1 MDCVGRGIPGLNE
14 ELRESDLLKSR
25 DIYNRLPDDSQQPE
39 ISKSQLQD
47 LAALFVRHRAHTTF
61 GIHLA
66 HSHFV
71 IPEDTALLG
80 VNYDTPRCRWAKPS
94 LIKTTNLSDVHGHV
108 FVLTDHGFHPYEYQ
122 TGPVPDLSQVGSA
135 FLQEL
140 ATYLDINNLS
150 MLVALQVIGQKN
162 AHMLE
167 LVLPEGTIMLDM
179 AALNTCVPTRQTG
192 WMFESV
198 HGESRVCKSNESHG
212 RHANGHD
219 IYNEG
224 APHPKLETFSD
235 VTSALVKQGILP

>member
-1 MDCVGRGIPGLNE
+1 MGRGIPGLNK
-14 ELRESDLLKSR
+14 ELRESDLLESR
-25 DIYNRLPDDSQQPE
+25 DIYNTLPDDSQQPK
-39 ISKSQLQD
+39 ISNLHLQD
-47 LAALFVRHRAHTTF
+47 LAALFVRHRAHTIF

-71 IPEDTALLG
+71 IPENTALLG

-94 LIKTTNLSDVHGHV
+94 LIKTTNLNDVHGHV

-122 TGPVPDLSQVGSA
+122 MGPAPDLSQVGSA

-140 ATYLDINNLS
+140 ATYLDINKLS
-150 MLVALQVIGQKN
+150 TLVALQVIGQNN

-167 LVLPEGTIMLDM
+167 LVLPRGTIMLDIST
-179 AALNTCVPTRQTG
+179 LNACVPTRQTG

-224 APHPKLETFSD
+224 APCPKLETFSD
-235 VTSALVKQGILP
+235 LKTALVKQGIL